1 MPRSP
6 CKAVTPLDA
15 EALERAALDYVARYA
30 TTGARL
36 SRYLAR
42 KLRERG
48 WQGPGEPQVEPLVR
62 RFADKG
68 FIDDRSF
75 AVTRSDSMLRRGY
88 GAARVRSALQIAGV
102 NSELVQQV
110 MEENAEEAERAALRY
125 ARRRRIGPF
134 AEAPPDRDQKRRWI
148 AAMAR
153 AGHSLDLIFRIL
165 EADPADADI
174 DL

>member
-6 CKAVTPLDA
+6 RKAATPFDA
-15 EALERAALDYVARYA
+15 EALERAALAYVARYA

-36 SRYLAR
+36 SRYLTR

-75 AVTRSDSMLRRGY
+75 AIVRSDSMLRRGY
-88 GAARVRSALQIAGV
+88 GAVRIKGALQMAGV
-102 NSELVQQV
+102 SSELAQQV
-110 MEENAEEAERAALRY
+110 MEENVEEAEQAALRY

-134 AEAPPDRDQKRRWI
+134 AEAPPNPDRKRRWV